1 MADRNAHR
9 PRPSAARRRRPKP
22 RPRPRPRRP
31 ETRSGL
37 RWSVALGLIALAFW
51 LGRLTAPEA
60 AESFS
65 QTPDLTPDAGSSELA
80 SAMTTTST
88 IGLCPCP
95 KPRRPRMRPLKKKPI
110 PPRPPPIT
118 LRDPTL
124 DTAAYLKK
132 EARRL
137 TPCAPRSGQ
146 PVRIH
151 LEVTVK
157 PSGEIQTVA
166 VNNFEPS
173 PPGVV
178 RCVVDR
184 MRALKPP
191 GFDGTVPET
200 FGLTVRL

>member
-1 MADRNAHR
+1 M
-9 PRPSAARRRRPKP
+9 
-22 RPRPRPRRP
+22 
-31 ETRSGL
+31 
-37 RWSVALGLIALAFW
+37 ALGLIALAFW

-60 AESFS
+60 AESLYQVS
-65 QTPDLTPDAGSSELA
+65 TPTPDAGSLEPT
-80 SAMTTTST
+80 SAMTETST

-95 KPRRPRMRPLKKKPI
+95 KPRRPRVRPLKKKPT
-110 PPRPPPIT
+110 PPRPPPLT
-118 LRDPTL
+118 LRDPTR

-166 VNNFEPS
+166 VNNLEPS
-173 PPGVV
+173 PSQVV

-191 GFDGTVPET
+191 GFDATVPEI